1 MPNDRPKRLHSMNL
15 SNSSCRLFVI
25 VFFRSEQSVV
35 LVMISVKSNGFMNSF
50 YWLSWIIVMIFSS
63 LAYPIAVRVIS
74 SVQYQLIVCVVV
86 YCYCWQLVTIF
97 SCRAYFLK
105 LLSSHLFI
113 RIRCFLLRFFPCIII
128 IRVYKIFSSLYPM
141 ILIVFF
147 WSFVL

>member
-35 LVMISVKSNGFMNSF
+35 LVVISVKSNGFMNSF

-63 LAYPIAVRVIS
+63 LAYPIVVRVIS

-105 LLSSHLFI
+105 LLFSHLSNSYPM
-113 RIRCFLLRFFPCIII
+113 FFAE
-128 IRVYKIFSSLYPM
+128 VLSLYNHHSC
-141 ILIVFF
+141 L
-147 WSFVL
+147 